1 MAVASQIDS
10 LGASKAVSTRGSRK
24 TRIGFVP
31 LCDCA
36 PIVLAQELGI
46 FARHGLRIEL
56 VREVGW
62 ATVRDRLIHGDLDA
76 SHALAP
82 MPFAATLGIG
92 CVATPCV
99 TGLVLNLNGNAITLS
114 KQLWKADVRD
124 GASLANYAKS
134 GRKDQPLTFGIVS
147 PMSSH
152 RHILESWLRR
162 AGLDPERDVRF
173 VVVPPPQMPGN
184 LKAGHLD
191 GFCSGEPWNSVAIRA
206 GDGWCPV
213 TSSQL
218 LPDHVEKVLMVRRRF
233 VEERPE
239 EHLAILSALIEACA
253 VCETKEGRE
262 AAVDLLARP
271 SYVNAP
277 AALIRRSFDGLFDF
291 GNGREE
297 AVDGFMR
304 FHANNANDPDA
315 EKGTWVV
322 RHCLAGRVAAS
333 GYTALVQQVFRRDL
347 YLQAI
352 QLKNH
357 AIDHASI

>member
-1 MAVASQIDS
+1 MNS
-10 LGASKAVSTRGSRK
+10 GATPKVNITWSPRK

-36 PIVLAQELGI
+36 PIVLAKELGL
-46 FARHGLRIEL
+46 FSRRGLKIEL

-92 CVATPCV
+92 CVPTPCL

-114 KQLWKADVRD
+114 KNLWKAGVRD
-124 GASLANYAKS
+124 GATLAGFALRE
-134 GRKDQPLTFGIVS
+134 RKDDLLTFGIVS
-147 PMSSH
+147 PYSSH
-152 RHILESWLRR
+152 RHILETWLRR
-162 AGLDPERDVRF
+162 AGMDPERDVRF

-218 LPDHVEKVLMVRRRF
+218 LPDHPEKVLMVRRRF
-233 VEERPE
+233 SEEQSE
-239 EHLAILSALIEACA
+239 EHLQIISALIEACS
-253 VCETKEGRE
+253 VCDTQQGRE
-262 AAVDLLARP
+262 TAVEILARP

-297 AVDGFMR
+297 AVEGFTR
-304 FHANNANDPDA
+304 FQSGNANEPDA
-315 EKGTWVV
+315 EKGTWIL
-322 RHCLAGRVAAS
+322 RHCLAGRVPAS
-333 GYTALVQQVFRRDL
+333 NYTSLVQQVFRRDL
-347 YLQAI
+347 YLQAN

-357 AIDHASI
+357 ATEPAST